1 MNRLAICQAFQ
12 QLEADYNVGGILR
25 ERPSNQRR
33 NESIGVQL
41 HRMGFESRYWWVD
54 IAATERDAMDGP
66 DDDDVR
72 EVYLRHVLLWGLPM
86 DDGLKAAAWRVFT
99 PEYLAQFK
107 ELL

>member
-1 MNRLAICQAFQ
+1 MNRFAICQAFQ
-12 QLEADYNVGGILR
+12 QLEFDYNVGGILR

-41 HRMGFESRYWWVD
+41 YRMGFESRHWWVD
-54 IAATERDAMDGP
+54 IAAERDAMDDP

-72 EVYLRHVLLWGLPM
+72 EVYLRHVLLWKLPM
-86 DDGLKAAAWRVFT
+86 DDDLKAAARRVFT
-99 PEYLAQFK
+99 PKYLTQFE